1 MRPNESKR
9 SLITIFLISQVLFST
24 AIYAW
29 DVITAIP
36 TYPQHSQIV
45 SAYHQGI
52 DNINVFSD
60 QSGMVTISNPAN
72 LTVDEIKTSVSIS
85 VIGEEGQTAK
95 FQPGSMGAGWKL
107 TPNLGIGLAYSGHM
121 VEQSSPNIRLNDESG
136 KTGLDGLNVG
146 YEDIHSE
153 GGRHWFLAGIGY
165 QLSENHRI
173 GLSTGF
179 VFGDLKKTAQFF
191 LYKNASSSTVV
202 DTFTQTNKHRYRV
215 VPLVIGYSGDFT
227 DRWNFS
233 FRFMTPFSDTVTI
246 HSRLSDEEAVVF
258 QSKGY
263 EKESHV
269 FAHDSEFEL
278 GARFSAN
285 DLTRLLL
292 TVGAHDNVFFGKSS
306 WENLEIRFGVETK
319 LEPYELRFGGH
330 LGIPDLDDWI
340 DTNMQAFNR
349 DAYSSGISAGVGI
362 PLDDGMIMD
371 VGIGFRTITFE
382 TNTYQRVQASAGIRF

>member
-1 MRPNESKR
+1 MGLKHCNSC
-9 SLITIFLISQVLFST
+9 LIVIFLITQVFLST

-29 DVITAIP
+29 DFITAIP
-36 TYPQHSQIV
+36 TYPQHSQII

-60 QSGMVTISNPAN
+60 QSGMATISNPAN
-72 LTVDEIKTSVSIS
+72 LIVDEIKTSVSIS
-85 VIGEEGQTAK
+85 VIGEEGQTTK

-107 TPNLGIGLAYSGHM
+107 APNLGFGLAYSGHM
-121 VEQSSPNIRLNDESG
+121 VEQASPKIRLNDESG

-153 GGRHWFLAGIGY
+153 GGRHWLLAGIGY

-179 VFGDLKKTAQFF
+179 VFGDLEKTAQFV

-215 VPLVIGYSGDFT
+215 VPLVFGYSGDLT

-246 HSRLSDEEAVVF
+246 HSQLSDEKLLFFRVRDMRKRVMF
-258 QSKGY
+258 
-263 EKESHV
+263 SHMIQNSNL
-269 FAHDSEFEL
+269 ALDSAL
-278 GARFSAN
+278 
-285 DLTRLLL
+285 
-292 TVGAHDNVFFGKSS
+292 
-306 WENLEIRFGVETK
+306 
-319 LEPYELRFGGH
+319 
-330 LGIPDLDDWI
+330 
-340 DTNMQAFNR
+340 
-349 DAYSSGISAGVGI
+349 
-362 PLDDGMIMD
+362 MI
-371 VGIGFRTITFE
+371 
-382 TNTYQRVQASAGIRF
+382 